1 MQKRKQDCDEYKKI
15 IKIEYIYILWL
26 QVNSALD
33 KLATYQ
39 LATG

>member
-1 MQKRKQDCDEYKKI
+1 MHACMHA
-15 IKIEYIYILWL
+15 YIYIYIWL

-39 LATG
+39 LATGLSQVGT